1 MAQITIDDYLNAISQ
16 NNSAPSAPSAP
27 RGSITDTPQ
36 DIKDSET
43 QAAFTAAS
51 GAASDLIGV
60 LRRYK
65 SGAASKAEANAA
77 LKSYQDKLNLLKTKN
92 PAAAANIEVSAF
104 GSPITQGVG
113 QPTIQSDSK
122 GKTKKIS
129 NEPQETSVNTET
141 PTRGLAETGTD
152 RYSNYTL
159 NADGSVT
166 GPGTDDKNGLRQ
178 FAVTVNKS
186 TTMRPGSP
194 TVSQVNFYESPVEAR
209 NAFIKT
215 YYGDGQNINVLKKQL
230 ISSGWIKEKQL
241 SDGTWIRGLDDFI
254 ADYTRH
260 AVEQVKYGTAK
271 ESDSIMDY
279 LAAKKP
285 AGSSSVK
292 TYRTY
297 STRGEAKRMF
307 DDYMVN
313 LLGRPGTAE
322 ENSQYFDILNKEEN
336 KAVSTVINGTQTGSN
351 LDDADRIMLAV
362 KVAKK
367 ALKGTTIESILN
379 SKTGSQAAN
388 DISDLQETASAYGI
402 ELDAATALTYVANGL
417 GTNDYLNKQKERLR
431 LNAMQLY
438 PTFKEH
444 IQAGGTVKDIAD
456 VYAYARQKK
465 LGVVIPNSTQDK
477 KVMAAA
483 LAGKSIADYDRD
495 MQGESEWA
503 LTQEAG
509 EIGAD
514 FTQTILRSFGF
525 GG

>member
-16 NNSAPSAPSAP
+16 NNSAPSAPNAP

-36 DIKDSET
+36 DIEDSET

-77 LKSYQDKLNLLKTKN
+77 VKSYQSKLNLLKIKN
-92 PAAAANIEVSAF
+92 PVAAANIEVSAF
-104 GSPITQGVG
+104 GSTITAGVG

-129 NEPQETSVNTET
+129 NESQETPINTET
-141 PTRGLAETGTD
+141 STGGLAETSTD
-152 RYSNYTL
+152 RYGNYTL
-159 NADGSVT
+159 NSDGSVT
-166 GPGTDDKNGLRQ
+166 DKNGTRQ
-178 FAVTVNKS
+178 FAITINKQS
-186 TTMRPGSP
+186 TPRQGSP
-194 TVSQVNFYESPVEAR
+194 MVSQVNFYDTAVKAR
-209 NAFIKT
+209 DAFIKT
-215 YYGDGQNINVLKKQL
+215 YYGAGQNVNALKQQL
-230 ISSGWIKEKQL
+230 LSSGWIKEKQV
-241 SDGTWIRGLDDFI
+241 SDGTWVRGLDDFI

-260 AVEQVKYGTAK
+260 AVEQVKYGTAE
-271 ESDSIMDY
+271 ESDSVINY

-285 AGSSSVK
+285 GGASSAK

-336 KAVSTVINGTQTGSN
+336 KAVVTQVGGTTTGSV
-351 LDDADRIMLAV
+351 LDDADRVLLAV

-388 DISDLQETASAYGI
+388 DIADLQETAANYGLP
-402 ELDAATALTYVANGL
+402 LDAATALTYVANGL
-417 GTNDYLNKQKERLR
+417 GTKDYLNKQKERLR
-431 LNAMQLY
+431 LNAMQMY

-444 IQAGGTVKDIAD
+444 IAAGGTVKDITD

-477 KVMAAA
+477 NVMAAA
-483 LAGKSIADYDRD
+483 LSGKLISDYDRE
-495 MQGESEWA
+495 MQGEDVWA
-503 LTQEAG
+503 LSEEAG

-514 FTQTILRSFGF
+514 FTQQILRSFGF

>member
-1 MAQITIDDYLNAISQ
+1 MANVEIQQTERQLAELIKQLNAERSKLFGR
-16 NNSAPSAPSAP
+16 NRPGYNLKKYKTD
-27 RGSITDTPQ
+27 SIPYERAKVAYDKLYPAFQLKETRLNAEIAKVRQTLESLKEQ
-36 DIKDSET
+36 EATSKTNAGRNEKIKDAET
-43 QAAFTAAS
+43 ALKVAKDLRDAA
-51 GAASDLIGV
+51 GIE
-60 LRRYK
+60 
-65 SGAASKAEANAA
+65 EAQDALAA
-77 LKSYQDKLNLLKTKN
+77 LKN
-92 PAAAANIEVSAF
+92 PPSDMETGA
-104 GSPITQGVG
+104 
-113 QPTIQSDSK
+113 PT
-122 GKTKKIS
+122 
-129 NEPQETSVNTET
+129 EA
-141 PTRGLAETGTD
+141 LAVTGTD

-166 GPGTDDKNGLRQ
+166 GLSGDKNGIRQ
-178 FAVTVNKS
+178 FAVTINKP

-194 TVSQVNFYESPVEAR
+194 AVSQVNFYDSPVKAR
-209 NAFIKT
+209 DAFIKT
-215 YYGDGQNINVLKKQL
+215 YYGDGQNINVLKQQL

-241 SDGTWIRGLDDFI
+241 SDGTWFRGLDDFI

-260 AVEQVKYGTAK
+260 AVEQVKYGTAE

-279 LAAKKP
+279 LATKKP
-285 AGSSSVK
+285 AGTSSVK

-322 ENSQYFDILNKEEN
+322 ENNQYFDILNKEEN
-336 KAVSTVINGTQTGSN
+336 KAVSTVVNGTQTGSN
-351 LDDADRIMLAV
+351 LDDADRVLLAV

-367 ALKGTTIESILN
+367 ALKGSTIESILN
-379 SKTGSQAAN
+379 SKIGSQAAN
-388 DISDLQETASAYGI
+388 DIADLQETAASYGLP
-402 ELDAATALTYVANGL
+402 LDAATALTYVANGL
-417 GTNDYLNKQKERLR
+417 GTKDYLTKQKERLR
-431 LNAMQLY
+431 LNAMQMY

-444 IQAGGTVKDIAD
+444 IAAGGTVKDITD

-483 LAGKSIADYDRD
+483 LAGKSIADYDRE
-495 MQGESEWA
+495 MQGEDEWGFSE
-503 LTQEAG
+503 EAG

-514 FTQTILRSFGF
+514 FTQQILRSFGF